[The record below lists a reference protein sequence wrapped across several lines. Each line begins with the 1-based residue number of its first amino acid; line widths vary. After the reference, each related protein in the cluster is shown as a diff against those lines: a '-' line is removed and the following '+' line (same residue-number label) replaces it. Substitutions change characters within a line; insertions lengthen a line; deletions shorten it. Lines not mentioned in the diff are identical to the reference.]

1 MEVSTKPGQAHSKS
15 LWALSHTSVVDRGLR
30 NAYFAERGLV
40 SLVGLHRRTHQENVA
55 PAQQQLTLEW
65 G

>member
-1 MEVSTKPGQAHSKS
+1 
-15 LWALSHTSVVDRGLR
+15 VDRGLR

-40 SLVGLHRRTHQENVA
+40 SLQEKWKADAKYIDA
-55 PAQQQLTLEW
+55 PEQLMLAL

>member
-1 MEVSTKPGQAHSKS
+1 MLYAGHRST
-15 LWALSHTSVVDRGLR
+15 WALSHTHAVDRGLR

-40 SLVGLHRRTHQENVA
+40 SLLNQCYRIHYKPSVA
-55 PAQQQLTLEW
+55 PAQLRLAL

>member
-1 MEVSTKPGQAHSKS
+1 MA
-15 LWALSHTSVVDRGLR
+15 ADRGLR

-40 SLVGLHRRTHQENVA
+40 SLRERWQAAHEHIAA
-55 PAQQQLTLEW
+55 PVQLTLAL